1 MVLSVSGRGE
11 KEVEEGGGRRSRT
24 GDAEITRREE
34 EEEEEE
40 VTDCSHI
47 MNTREAE

>member
-1 MVLSVSGRGE
+1 MLSVSGRGR
-11 KEVEEGGGRRSRT
+11 KTGRRRVGRRRRRRT
-24 GDAEITRREE
+24 DDAEITGGEV
-34 EEEEEE
+34 EEEE

>member
-1 MVLSVSGRGE
+1 VSLAGGE
-11 KEVEEGGGRRSRT
+11 REGGEGGRRSRT
-24 GDAEITRREE
+24 GDAEIFRRE

-47 MNTREAE
+47 MNAREVE